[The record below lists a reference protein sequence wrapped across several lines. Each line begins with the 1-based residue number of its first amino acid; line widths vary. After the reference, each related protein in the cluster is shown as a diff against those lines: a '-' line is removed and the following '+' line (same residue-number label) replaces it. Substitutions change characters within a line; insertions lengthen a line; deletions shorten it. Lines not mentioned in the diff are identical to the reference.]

1 MWRAL
6 GALARWVPFTLAGQG
21 GCTHTLQLASVYVP
35 PHPALGKSK
44 DAIRDEVLV
53 ALDGAAGQRA
63 VLMGDANWTVTR
75 KGGNAEGRAWEAAL
89 DGAGFTALDQ
99 QCRWGKVPMRMPW
112 VPKDGSK
119 KASCRDT
126 PRHLDVVLVSGLAV
140 AVLDP
145 CMVAIGTDSEIDTPG
160 FGACPKEHKV
170 D

>member
-1 MWRAL
+1 M
-6 GALARWVPFTLAGQG
+6 
-21 GCTHTLQLASVYVP
+21 SP

-63 VLMGDANWTVTR
+63 VLMGDVNCDFQD
-75 KGGNAEGRAWEAAL
+75 GNAEGRAWEEAL
-89 DGAGFTALDQ
+89 DGARFTALDQ
-99 QCRWGKVPMRMPW
+99 RGGWGKVPTRMPW
-112 VPKDGSK
+112 VPRDGTK
-119 KASCRDT
+119 KARGNPS
-126 PRHLDVVLVSGLAV
+126 HLDVVLVSGPAV

-145 CMVAIGTDSEIDTPG
+145 RMVAICIGTDSEIDTPG